1 MGVARG
7 GFSIIEVLVAVVIT
21 SIAGMALMES
31 AAQGRRAYE
40 TALKHQKDSELV
52 GLIALSS
59 NTMGGVG
66 ENDLSTL
73 MSTRYPIDNSR
84 ISEALKPYHFILR
97 TERSR
102 IWDVSAEGNETQKA
116 VALMSVNA
124 IEQTMIEID
133 GVRTPLYGLSG
144 EGW

>member
-1 MGVARG
+1 MGVTRG
-7 GFSIIEVLVAVVIT
+7 GFSIIEVLVAVIIT

-52 GLIALSS
+52 GLITLSS

-66 ENDLSTL
+66 ENDIASLI
-73 MSTRYPIDNSR
+73 STRYPIDNSR
-84 ISEALKPYHFILR
+84 IGEALKSYHFILR
-97 TERSR
+97 TERSHL
-102 IWDVSAEGNETQKA
+102 WDVSAEGNETQKA
-116 VALMSVNA
+116 VALISANA
-124 IEQTMIEID
+124 IEQTMIEMD
-133 GVRTPLYGLSG
+133 GVRAPLYGLSG

>member
-21 SIAGMALMES
+21 SIAGLALMES

-52 GLIALSS
+52 GLITLSS

-66 ENDLSTL
+66 ENDIATL
-73 MSTRYPIDNSR
+73 MSTRYPIDNTH
-84 ISEALKPYHFILR
+84 IIETLKPYHFVLR
-97 TERSR
+97 TERSH
-102 IWDVSAEGNETQKA
+102 IWDVPGEGNETQQA
-116 VALMSVNA
+116 VALISANA
-124 IEQTMIEID
+124 IEQTMIEMD
-133 GVRTPLYGLSG
+133 GVRIPLYGLSG